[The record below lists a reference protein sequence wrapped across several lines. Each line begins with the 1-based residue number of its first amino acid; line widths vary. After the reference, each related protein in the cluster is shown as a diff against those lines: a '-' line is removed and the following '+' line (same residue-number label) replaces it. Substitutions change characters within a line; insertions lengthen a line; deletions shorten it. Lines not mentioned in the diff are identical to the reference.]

1 MSGHRQAAVA
11 LHGLTA
17 ADQELI
23 LAELPEADQER
34 LRAYL
39 AELTELGFDVPAP
52 QAASARLFS
61 FAPRTPATPQSR
73 VRSASA
79 ELMAELL
86 GGEPA
91 GLVARVLGSDEWPWQ
106 AQFLAL
112 LPAARRAQ
120 VQGTLH
126 AQRAAAPACAA
137 FLIESLAAKLE
148 RQPAPAPRSGLS
160 QLFTRVASWTR

>member
-1 MSGHRQAAVA
+1 MSGYRQAAVA

-17 ADQELI
+17 ADQDLI
-23 LAELPEADQER
+23 LAELPDADQER

-52 QAASARLFS
+52 QSAARLFS
-61 FAPRTPATPQSR
+61 FAPRAPATPHSR
-73 VRSASA
+73 VRGAGA
-79 ELMAELL
+79 EVMLELL

-91 GLVARVLGSDEWPWQ
+91 GLVALLLNSDDWPWR

-120 VQGTLH
+120 VQG
-126 AQRAAAPACAA
+126 AAGGGPIAAPACAA
-137 FLIESLAAKLE
+137 FLVESLGAMLE
-148 RQPAPAPRSGLS
+148 RRPAPAPRSGLS
-160 QLFTRVASWTR
+160 RLLTKAASWTR